1 MPFPL
6 LFLLLLLLLPPTTPI
21 PLLDSIP
28 LLFSITGTTPYISDT
43 GNSLTGYSLSVGF
56 DHYSWL
62 GIKFATSGNN
72 DVLIIKRDSSFTGNA
87 QGGGYKVS
95 VEDYYVPQGNPD
107 RLNSDTMTSKDVTM
121 NSYPMTNAFTL
132 TFTRSVSGNSGED
145 WDASAGSYS
154 ML

>member
-1 MPFPL
+1 M
-6 LFLLLLLLLPPTTPI
+6 
-21 PLLDSIP
+21 
-28 LLFSITGTTPYISDT
+28 
-43 GNSLTGYSLSVGF
+43 
-56 DHYSWL
+56 
-62 GIKFATSGNN
+62 
-72 DVLIIKRDSSFTGNA
+72 LIIKRDSSFTGNA